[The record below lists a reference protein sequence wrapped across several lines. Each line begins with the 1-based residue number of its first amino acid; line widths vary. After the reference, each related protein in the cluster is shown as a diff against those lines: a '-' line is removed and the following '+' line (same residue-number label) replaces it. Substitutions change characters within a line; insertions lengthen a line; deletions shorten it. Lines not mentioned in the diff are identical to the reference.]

1 MFHVAYSGIRVIRII
16 LFVAQIKVP
25 PGTFICATNRIY
37 KYPNKFSGHF
47 VMCICVFTNKT
58 TFQTK
63 QIRISI
69 RRCAKEKTFAETK
82 NGDLFICVFVY
93 SPTKSQPYHTDTEGK
108 FGRYISVSKRGQCP
122 PFSSK
127 GGQRPT
133 KKGGID
139 TDRNTENPA
148 NLIPA
153 KYRYRKNCR

>member
-37 KYPNKFSGHF
+37 EYPNKFSGHF

-58 TFQTK
+58 TFRTK
-63 QIRISI
+63 QIRI

-93 SPTKSQPYHTDTEGK
+93 SPTKSQPNLKVTILPDAPHLS
-108 FGRYISVSKRGQCP
+108 F
-122 PFSSK
+122 
-127 GGQRPT
+127 
-133 KKGGID
+133 
-139 TDRNTENPA
+139 A
-148 NLIPA
+148 N
-153 KYRYRKNCR
+153 KHCQHNKVT

>member
-58 TFQTK
+58 TFRTK
-63 QIRISI
+63 QIRI

-93 SPTKSQPYHTDTEGK
+93 SPTKSQPKQLTHQQYHQTQPDDIGL
-108 FGRYISVSKRGQCP
+108 FVP
-122 PFSSK
+122 
-127 GGQRPT
+127 
-133 KKGGID
+133 
-139 TDRNTENPA
+139 
-148 NLIPA
+148 
-153 KYRYRKNCR
+153 

>member
-1 MFHVAYSGIRVIRII
+1 MFHVAYSGIRII

-58 TFQTK
+58 TFRTK
-63 QIRISI
+63 QIRI

-93 SPTKSQPYHTDTEGK
+93 SPTKTQP
-108 FGRYISVSKRGQCP
+108 SP
-122 PFSSK
+122 
-127 GGQRPT
+127 
-133 KKGGID
+133 
-139 TDRNTENPA
+139 
-148 NLIPA
+148 
-153 KYRYRKNCR
+153 